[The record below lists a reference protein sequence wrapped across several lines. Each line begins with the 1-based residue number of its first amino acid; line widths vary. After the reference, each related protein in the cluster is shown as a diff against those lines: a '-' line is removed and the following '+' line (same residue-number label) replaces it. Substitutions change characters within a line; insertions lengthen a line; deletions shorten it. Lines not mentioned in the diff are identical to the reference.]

1 MLHSAQMPEVKE
13 VAEAMIGADALWKEI
28 GDFEG
33 LAWHPDV
40 SSVSPAE
47 ESAGRARLV
56 RLKGGGEQLERLQA
70 VNPEHR
76 FYRYRVERTTL
87 PVRDLTAELRV
98 EKADTQM
105 SRIVWAAQFTLA
117 DEHDERTAEAVRSF
131 LHAGTAS
138 IQAKYRPYAALETEG
153 VDTGIADADK
163 QVRSGKTDEPV
174 RNTPP
179 AGAWNET
186 SSD

>member
-1 MLHSAQMPEVKE
+1 MPEVKE
-13 VAEAMIGADALWKEI
+13 VAEAMIGADALWHEI
-28 GDFEG
+28 GDFEI

-40 SSVSPAE
+40 SAVTVTD
-47 ESAGRARLV
+47 ESGRRARRV
-56 RLKGGGEQLERLQA
+56 HFKYGGEQLELLQA
-70 VNPEHR
+70 ANPGHR
-76 FYRYRVERTTL
+76 FYRYRVERTSL
-87 PVRDLTAELRV
+87 PVRDYTAEFRV

-105 SRIVWAAQFTLA
+105 SRIVWAAHFTVA
-117 DEHDERTAEAVRSF
+117 DGGDERTVEAVRSF
-131 LHAGTAS
+131 MHAGTAS
-138 IQAKYRPYAALETEG
+138 IQAKYRPYAVLETEG

-163 QVRSGKTDEPV
+163 QVRTGKTDEPV